1 MIRVVKEF
9 CMFVAQ
15 FSSLVMRWRYKW
27 FYLTISLLLSSFFLG
42 SCSGLSLGG
51 PTTPTATP
59 TPSNLPLAKLHW
71 CNKPFILFRDEHAP
85 VSGTPTATATA
96 ATTPGAT
103 ATASATPNGSPTPST
118 LTDWSQISPLLG
130 FTVYLP
136 TTLPNNSCLV
146 SASGTVNDPIF
157 GGNFIIG
164 YLLPDKSPIS
174 FSEAPSRSNNIDF
187 QCTSTKS
194 GSANTTLTPGAGTP
208 TAQASPTQVPILLC
222 TGVKST
228 TNIVFSSRGNETA
241 LKKTFDTLQ
250 PDVAWVPAS

>member
-1 MIRVVKEF
+1 
-9 CMFVAQ
+9 MFVAQ
-15 FSSLVMRWRYKW
+15 FSSLVMRWQSKW
-27 FYLTISLLLSSFFLG
+27 FYLTISLLLSSFFLA

-59 TPSNLPLAKLHW
+59 TPSNTPLAKLHW

-103 ATASATPNGSPTPST
+103 ATATATVTPSGSPTPST
-118 LTDWSQISPLLG
+118 LTDWSQIAPLLG

-157 GGNFIIG
+157 GGSFIIG

-194 GSANTTLTPGAGTP
+194 GNTNTTPTPGAGTP
-208 TAQASPTQVPILLC
+208 VAHASPTQVPILLC
-222 TGVKST
+222 TGVRST
-228 TNIVFSSRGNETA
+228 TNIVFSSRGNETV

-250 PDVAWVPAS
+250 PNVAWVPAS

>member
-1 MIRVVKEF
+1 
-9 CMFVAQ
+9 MFVAQ
-15 FSSLVMRWRYKW
+15 FSSLVMRWQYKW
-27 FYLTISLLLSSFFLG
+27 FYLTISLLLSSFFLA

-51 PTTPTATP
+51 PTTPAATP
-59 TPSNLPLAKLHW
+59 TPSNMPLAKLHW

-96 ATTPGAT
+96 AATAATTPGAT
-103 ATASATPNGSPTPST
+103 ATASATPSGSPTPST
-118 LTDWSQISPLLG
+118 LTDWSQIAPLLG

-194 GSANTTLTPGAGTP
+194 GSTNTTSTPGAGTP
-208 TAQASPTQVPILLC
+208 TVHASPTQVPILLC

-228 TNIVFSSRGNETA
+228 TNIVFSSRGNETV

-250 PDVAWVPAS
+250 PNVAWVPAS

>member
-1 MIRVVKEF
+1 
-9 CMFVAQ
+9 MFVAQ

-85 VSGTPTATATA
+85 VSGTPTATPTATATA
-96 ATTPGAT
+96 AATPGAT
-103 ATASATPNGSPTPST
+103 ATASATPSGSPTPST

-194 GSANTTLTPGAGTP
+194 GSTNTTLTPGAGTP

>member
-1 MIRVVKEF
+1 
-9 CMFVAQ
+9 MFVAQ
-15 FSSLVMRWRYKW
+15 FSSLVMRWQYKW
-27 FYLTISLLLSSFFLG
+27 FYLTISLLLSSFFLA
-42 SCSGLSLGG
+42 SCSGLSFGV

-59 TPSNLPLAKLHW
+59 TPSNMPLAKLHW

-96 ATTPGAT
+96 AATAGAT
-103 ATASATPNGSPTPST
+103 ATASATPSGSPTPST
-118 LTDWSQISPLLG
+118 LTDWSQIAPLLG

-157 GGNFIIG
+157 GGSFIIG
-164 YLLPDKSPIS
+164 YLLPDKSPLS

-194 GSANTTLTPGAGTP
+194 GSTNTTPTPGAGTP
-208 TAQASPTQVPILLC
+208 AAHASPTQIPILLC
-222 TGVKST
+222 TGVKNT
-228 TNIVFSSRGNETA
+228 TNIVFSSRGNETV

-250 PDVAWVPAS
+250 PNITWVPAS

>member
-1 MIRVVKEF
+1 
-9 CMFVAQ
+9 MFVAQ
-15 FSSLVMRWRYKW
+15 FSSLVMRWQYKW
-27 FYLTISLLLSSFFLG
+27 FYLTISLLLSSFFLA
-42 SCSGLSLGG
+42 SCSGLSFGV

-59 TPSNLPLAKLHW
+59 TPSNMPLAKLHW

-96 ATTPGAT
+96 AATAGAT
-103 ATASATPNGSPTPST
+103 ATASATPSGSPTPST
-118 LTDWSQISPLLG
+118 LTDWSQIAPLLG

-157 GGNFIIG
+157 GGSFIIG
-164 YLLPDKSPIS
+164 YLLPDKSPLS

-194 GSANTTLTPGAGTP
+194 GSTNTTPTPGAGTP
-208 TAQASPTQVPILLC
+208 AAHASPTQIPILLC
-222 TGVKST
+222 TGVKNT
-228 TNIVFSSRGNETA
+228 TNIVFSSRGNETV

-250 PDVAWVPAS
+250 PNVTWVPAS